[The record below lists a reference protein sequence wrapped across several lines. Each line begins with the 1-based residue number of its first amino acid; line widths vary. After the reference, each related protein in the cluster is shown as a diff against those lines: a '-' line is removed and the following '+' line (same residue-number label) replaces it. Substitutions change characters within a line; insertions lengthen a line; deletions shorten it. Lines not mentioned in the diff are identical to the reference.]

1 MITAAAFALLAI
13 IFCVPL
19 FFLLGVGAARGAG
32 RTASRSGIAYDDSY
46 QPRVAI
52 ITPMYNEGQGIRRT
66 IASLVAQDYPA
77 HLREII
83 VVDDCSSDASFAH
96 AQEALRGIPNAR
108 VVKNSS
114 NIGKR
119 CSINRAL
126 GMTDA
131 EIVVSVDSD
140 VVVEPSAI
148 KNMIRCFSS
157 PKVAAV
163 GGRVAILND
172 RKNWLTRMQAVK
184 YYYSYYLM
192 KRVELR
198 FRSVLC
204 LSGCLTAYR
213 RRVLT
218 ELLPILE
225 SRNVMGVEIKY
236 GEDRFLTRM
245 IVKAGYETIMNPHAV
260 CRTVAPSSLSE
271 YLLQQMRWRRSN
283 VVDYLGGLSH
293 VWKGH
298 PLVAFYYFS
307 LFLGILIYPAV
318 LVAAL
323 VQGNFWQV
331 MTVHL
336 VIALVGGIF
345 YRLHAHKDPNASVW
359 HAIPLALTFP
369 ITYGILTPVA
379 LFTLDTGSWETRSS
393 GPVPESTLAQSSA
406 VVAPAVVAPALSTV
420 PARASALA
428 AHAATSMQPAY
439 RRARI
444 AFSAAKAP
452 MAMHRRERATVA
464 SVVGQVAGPKR
475 ERQGSYS

>member
-19 FFLLGVGAARGAG
+19 FFLLGAG
-32 RTASRSGIAYDDSY
+32 TRASRSGSRSGIAYDDNY
-46 QPRVAI
+46 LPRVAI
-52 ITPMYNEGQGIRRT
+52 VTPMYNEGASIRRT

-77 HLREII
+77 HLCEII
-83 VVDDCSSDASFAH
+83 VVDDCSSDDSYSH
-96 AQEALRGIPNAR
+96 AVAALRGIASAR

-126 GMTDA
+126 SMTDA

-148 KNMIRCFSS
+148 KRMIRCFSS

-213 RRVLT
+213 RSVLT
-218 ELLPILE
+218 QLLPILE
-225 SRNVMGVEIKY
+225 TRNVMGVEIKY

-260 CRTVAPSSLSE
+260 CRTVAPSTVSE

-307 LFLGILIYPAV
+307 LFLGILIYPTV

-323 VQGNFWQV
+323 VQGTFWQV
-331 MTVHL
+331 MTIHL
-336 VIALVGGIF
+336 VIAFIGGIF

-379 LFTLDTGSWETRSS
+379 LFTLDAGSWETRSS
-393 GPVPESTLAQSSA
+393 GPAPES
-406 VVAPAVVAPALSTV
+406 VPVAPHPVTGPATLPLV
-420 PARASALA
+420 RDFQG
-428 AHAATSMQPAY
+428 TSMKPAY
-439 RRARI
+439 RRAVS
-444 AFSAAKAP
+444 AFSVATARP
-452 MAMHRRERATVA
+452 VQRRERASVG
-464 SVVGQVAGPKR
+464 SVVGQVTRAKH